1 MELADLL
8 LQVHPGNGQV
18 ANFVTAA
25 IAVLPRSVSE
35 EASALRLI
43 TLVEEGVAEYGPH
56 PGRRLVRD
64 IARFVTEAEP
74 EELASFGMVA
84 TAEGAL
90 AVMVC
95 GAVEAHVTVGP
106 TGSVVLAG
114 TDAALWL
121 DRMVHDDVDTLTV
134 LPSGESAPLVDP
146 RHELRLG
153 VVPGCGMTLVR
164 RAAARQ
170 VPQPVPQAQPVP
182 EAQPERAPDA
192 FASIVLAAP
201 GLRTERAPLPVAGEP
216 EAASPPSGR
225 HYLVEADGT
234 SVPLDR
240 DLVLGREPDGSP
252 DVAAGQ
258 ARPVVLADPNRTVS
272 RIHARISVTGDGVAI
287 RDLGSANGTRVAQGG
302 QSEWTVLAPEQPVP
316 LLPGDRLLIGPH
328 ELTYTVELPAALP
341 DSAPALPAEPTGQP
355 LAALH
360 PVERT
365 PGPAGGIADYVF
377 VRSLGQGNQGEFF
390 LAIPPTRLGLDAE
403 YVAVKVLI
411 GETSDDTFR
420 RATRE
425 LRAFASVESPY
436 LIKVYDAG
444 QDAGRFFYCM
454 AYFPRGALAAPA
466 APLTPSEVKRA
477 VAEAAR
483 AAHALHEGGIVHQG
497 IKPKNILLG
506 EDHAY
511 LSDLGLAQL
520 LAPGQTVTGLGP
532 IGEVEY
538 LDPSIL
544 LGKRG
549 SRATDIFSLGATLHR
564 ALTGTSVYGELPS
577 QPLLAI
583 RTVLSRRPAV
593 SPALLPAEAQ
603 VVTSC
608 FAEDPADRPP
618 TAEALADQIEQLID

>member
-1 MELADLL
+1 MELSDLR
-8 LQVHPGNGQV
+8 LQVHPGTGVV
-18 ANFVTAA
+18 ANFGTVAL
-25 IAVLPRSVSE
+25 AVLPGSAAE
-35 EASALRLI
+35 EASALRL
-43 TLVEEGVAEYGPH
+43 LALAEEGAAAYGPS
-56 PGRRLVRD
+56 PGRRLLRD
-64 IARFVTEAEP
+64 VGRFVTEAEP
-74 EELASFGMVA
+74 EELASFGLVA
-84 TAEGAL
+84 AVEGGL

-95 GAVEAHVTVGP
+95 GAVEAQVTGAPGGP
-106 TGSVVLAG
+106 LVLSGAA
-114 TDAALWL
+114 AALWQ
-121 DRMVHDDVDTLTV
+121 DRTVQEDFEALAV
-134 LPSGESAPLVDP
+134 LPNGASPPVVDD
-146 RHELRLG
+146 RNELRLG
-153 VVPGCGMTLVR
+153 TVPGGGLTLAP
-164 RAAARQ
+164 RA
-170 VPQPVPQAQPVP
+170 PAQPGP
-182 EAQPERAPDA
+182 PERVAD
-192 FASIVLAAP
+192 VAAP
-201 GLRTERAPLPVAGEP
+201 IAPPAPAGQGCLVAAE
-216 EAASPPSGR
+216 
-225 HYLVEADGT
+225 GT
-234 SVPLDR
+234 SIPLDGE
-240 DLVLGREPDGSP
+240 LVLGREPAKSP

-258 ARPVVLADPNRTVS
+258 ARPVVLADPDRAVS
-272 RIHARISVTGDGVAI
+272 RVHARISVTDGGVAV
-287 RDLGSANGTRVAQGG
+287 RDLGSANGTRVAQAG
-302 QSEWTVLAPEQPVP
+302 QREWTLLAPDQPVK

-328 ELTYTVELPAALP
+328 ELTYAVQPPAPAPAPPPDLPAAE
-341 DSAPALPAEPTGQP
+341 S
-355 LAALH
+355 
-360 PVERT
+360 PVERA
-365 PGPAGGIADYVF
+365 PVSAEGAVGGIADYVF

-390 LAIPPTRLGLDAE
+390 LAVPPARLGVDAE
-403 YVAVKVLI
+403 FVAVKVLI

-466 APLTPSEVKRA
+466 TPLAPGEIRRA

-538 LDPSIL
+538 LDPAIL

-549 SRATDIFSLGATLHR
+549 SRASDIWSLGATLHR
-564 ALTGTSVYGELPS
+564 ALTGTSVYGELPA

-583 RTVLSRRPAV
+583 RTMLSRRPTL
-593 SPALLPAEAQ
+593 SPALSPAEAALIA
-603 VVTSC
+603 SC

-618 TAEALADQIEQLID
+618 TAQALAEAIEQLAD